1 MPIRHYN
8 RDVEFR
14 QLRYFIAVAEVLSFT
29 RAGQKLHIAQ
39 PALSRQIRQLEEEI
53 GVQLLLRDRRRVELT
68 DAGRAF
74 LKEARAVVDQ
84 ASHALDVVR
93 RTARGEYGMVR
104 IGIASGLS
112 SQVNR
117 VLTEHAK
124 RCPGV
129 ELQCRD
135 ILSTLQNE
143 ALRERSIDVGFL
155 RPPVDSSHL
164 QSELLFKEQFL
175 VFLKKSNPLAKRRK
189 LRLKQIAHEPLLLNK
204 PSVST
209 GVYDKALDL
218 YKRAGITPTVIHTDT
233 APYEEAGT
241 VLVTSGKGIYLGVGA
256 VLGHP
261 ELGSG
266 VAVVP
271 LDEPDAT
278 IEVHA
283 AWRKNEKS
291 QAVLAFL
298 NSVRRVLKGFP
309 VMAKGKP

>member
-8 RDVEFR
+8 GRVELR
-14 QLRYFIAVAEVLSFT
+14 QLRYFIAVAEALSFT
-29 RAGQKLHIAQ
+29 KAAQKLHIAQ

-53 GVQLLLRDRRRVELT
+53 DVQLLLRDRRSVELT
-68 DAGRAF
+68 DAGRVF
-74 LKEARAVVDQ
+74 LKEAKAVINQ
-84 ASHALDVVR
+84 ATHALDMVR
-93 RTARGEYGMVR
+93 RSRRGDFGRVR

-117 VLTEHAK
+117 ALIEHAK

-129 ELQCRD
+129 EVECRD

-143 ALRERSIDVGFL
+143 ALRGRTIDVGFL
-155 RPPVDSSHL
+155 RPPVDLRHL
-164 QSELLFKEQFL
+164 HSEVLFTEQFM
-175 VFLKKSNPLAKRRK
+175 VFLRKSNPLAKRKR
-189 LRLKQIAHEPLLLNK
+189 LRLEQIAHEPLLLNK
-204 PSVST
+204 PNVST

-218 YKRAGITPTVIHTDT
+218 YKRAGIRPTVIHTDT

-241 VLVTSGKGIYLGVGA
+241 VLLASGKGVYLGVGA
-256 VLGHP
+256 VIGHP

-298 NSVRRVLKGFP
+298 NSVRRVLKNH
-309 VMAKGKP
+309 